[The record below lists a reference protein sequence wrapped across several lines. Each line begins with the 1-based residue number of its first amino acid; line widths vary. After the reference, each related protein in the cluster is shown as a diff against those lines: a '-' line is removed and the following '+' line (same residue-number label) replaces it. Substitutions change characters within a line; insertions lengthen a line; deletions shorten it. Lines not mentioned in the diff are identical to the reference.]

1 MKQTYK
7 SRKVSLRQTH
17 DLEVVLQSGDP
28 QQRSSQCPCTHH
40 ESRQHLWST
49 FQLYVWNFLQQKE
62 LQDQHSLLDFH
73 SVLFPGPMRAL
84 WLDWDKNAPKITF
97 TRDPFEIEQV
107 MEVIFDWVGRPWKLI
122 ATCESFL
129 PLARA
134 TCSWPWV
141 QRIFSRLRSCSRGTS
156 SMVLANSMTSTN
168 QSYSLCIIHTYTT
181 KHFPIFR
188 ASSYRILE
196 II

>member
-1 MKQTYK
+1 M
-7 SRKVSLRQTH
+7 R
-17 DLEVVLQSGDP
+17 
-28 QQRSSQCPCTHH
+28 
-40 ESRQHLWST
+40 HLWST
-49 FQLYVWNFLQQKE
+49 FQLSVWNIHQQRE
-62 LQDQHSLLDFH
+62 LQVLHSFWVSIQFCFLGLKHYKVD
-73 SVLFPGPMRAL
+73 L
-84 WLDWDKNAPKITF
+84 DKNAPKITF

-141 QRIFSRLRSCSRGTS
+141 QRIFSRLRSWSRGTS

-168 QSYSLCIIHTYTT
+168 QSHSLCIIHTHTG
-181 KHFPIFR
+181 KHFPIFN
-188 ASSYRILE
+188 A
-196 II
+196 